1 MLYGKV
7 RNLKYLYL
15 WNSSDL
21 EIQKLCSTENGI
33 ASYEIPTLQYFAIAY
48 GDFRDVCSTTISS
61 NTVIN
66 NKVTDISYLSN
77 LNPTTKNA
85 IKYLSLENNRI
96 TSIESLKD
104 FKNIYLL
111 RIQNNLLKSLS
122 GIENM
127 KELTYLYVRN
137 NMLGS
142 ETEISNSM
150 NIDMDSL
157 SAIAEVDTSSG
168 NIDSYIFTANNPK
181 LYSIDLSNNENLIWC
196 NYLADCKNI
205 SYLDLSNCN
214 NLNGNAIISLRTTIN
229 RIGQNAKIPSKYSLS
244 ILDENTTKIDITN
257 LEIEK
262 SIFESLGQYKN
273 VKSFNMK
280 NAKILEGGIEITGDK
295 LNELINEVLSNY
307 TKITHIGL
315 EGITTLKDISFVK
328 NMNNL
333 LGMDLRNTSV
343 STTDETIGLQLL
355 NDYAPNI
362 KVLLVSDSTI
372 DLSKIQECIN
382 KLDGDAGNNDIFS
395 NVEYGFIC
403 YNNNVLKTL
412 EKCTEITQFTSCYQ
426 GTGAFDSKMDLDLT
440 ACKNLRKI
448 RLLHITFE
456 VVKLPESIETIE
468 HTVNGN
474 SKLDAS
480 NCIRLSKIAYSANS
494 NLEFLLNTIQGNKSL
509 SSIVIQG
516 NVDVP
521 IFLNNINKLKEC
533 TNLTSVN
540 LSQVHWENSKIALES
555 IENIKKLSNLK
566 KLSLNMI
573 TIGDNDFSSIGD
585 LQNLTNLTITN
596 TNLKDISF
604 LENLQKLQEAD
615 LSNNQITNG
624 IIGLSN
630 LTNLESLNLS
640 NNALFDMSSKD
651 GVNYRNLEILGNLN
665 YANSGKLKQ
674 LYLAGNNNIT
684 DWSYV
689 SKYTWPNGKSGF

>member
-127 KELTYLYVRN
+127 KELIYLYAKN

-382 KLDGDAGNNDIFS
+382 KLDGGAGNNDIFS
-395 NVEYGFIC
+395 DVEYGFIC

-426 GTGAFDSKMDLDLT
+426 GTGAFNSKMDLDLT
-440 ACKNLRKI
+440 ACKKLKEINLK
-448 RLLHITFE
+448 HITFGI
-456 VVKLPESIETIE
+456 VKLPESIEIIE

-474 SKLDAS
+474 SKIDAS
-480 NCIRLSKIAYSANS
+480 NCTNLISIEYSYN
-494 NLEFLLNTIQGNKSL
+494 NNFEFLLNTIQGNQSL
-509 SSIVIQG
+509 SSITAAAN
-516 NVDVP
+516 NVE
-521 IFLNNINKLKEC
+521 ILLNNIDKLTEC
-533 TNLTSVN
+533 TNLKTVKLTQVN
-540 LSQVHWENSKIALES
+540 WDQTNILINN
-555 IENIKKLSNLK
+555 IENIKKLSNLEE
-566 KLSLNMI
+566 LSLNMI

-665 YANSGKLKQ
+665 YANSGNLKQ
-674 LYLAGNNNIT
+674 LYLAGNTNIT